1 MACCSSS
8 YRGNLDPSVIKAFPS
23 PALRRPSLICSRVLT
38 GGQAGPSL
46 AAAVRRDRPAGKDG
60 ESRRR
65 PGFPAAQSGSP
76 HRSGVAVLRAPHSQC
91 LPTRG
96 SAEGPV
102 RRERSSRASAQRAV
116 HRTMPTVHWL
126 QPIEAC
132 WEKRKEKARKNMEK
146 HGKQAV
152 RGVGAPLAW
161 SACACYRGEFEGR
174 ERELPSS
181 PRYPGTQVSPVLY
194 TYLGSSGEGA
204 DGSRGVS

>member
-132 WEKRKEKARKNMEK
+132 WKKRKEKARKK
-146 HGKQAV
+146 HGKAWKAGGAWCGRSSGLERMRMLSRRV
-152 RGVGAPLAW
+152 RG
-161 SACACYRGEFEGR
+161 ER
-174 ERELPSS
+174 ERAALLSEV
-181 PRYPGTQVSPVLY
+181 PRYPGISSAV
-194 TYLGSSGEGA
+194 YLPWE
-204 DGSRGVS
+204 